1 MATTGFWPL
10 KKSLKA
16 GIVYVEN
23 PEKTTDTNCLDKD
36 LRNAIG
42 YAANPEK
49 TDRAMYV
56 SAINCPKQRAY
67 EHMMATKQRFGKLG
81 GNVGY
86 HGYQSFKTGEI
97 TPEEAH
103 SIGM

>member
-16 GIVYVEN
+16 GIMYVEN
-23 PEKTTDTNCLDKD
+23 HEKTTDTSGLE
-36 LRNAIG
+36 NAIS

-56 SAINCPKQRAY
+56 SAINCP
-67 EHMMATKQRFGKLG
+67 
-81 GNVGY
+81 
-86 HGYQSFKTGEI
+86 
-97 TPEEAH
+97 
-103 SIGM
+103 